1 MLIMAL
7 TWQELD
13 EELKLHWGIL
23 APQSSPESGS
33 ADDGNILLFAFSIRG
48 YFADYLHRTYPTTL
62 SSKTRR
68 MTSIP

>member
-33 ADDGNILLFAFSIRG
+33 ADGGNISMFAFFVIG
-48 YFADYLHRTYPTTL
+48 YFAAYLHQPHHIVL
-62 SSKTRR
+62 QNEVEG
-68 MTSIP
+68 